1 MKNILREILNCE
13 SYCEM
18 YHIETTMS
26 YVIKNNNVLSERNE
40 WLSLPLIW

>member
-18 YHIETTMS
+18 YHIETMMS
-26 YVIKNNNVLSERNE
+26 YEIKKIMFCQKEMNG
-40 WLSLPLIW
+40 